1 MRDKRLIVLFG
12 EGDTEEV
19 FYKNLIEF
27 WREEEGNSETKIKVV
42 NIHGIGKYNKA
53 PFKYKSEIRRDCPDY
68 QHEIFLAY
76 DSDVFE
82 FAAKPPVDW
91 GRIEKQLRDSGAFSV
106 THLKAERM
114 IEDWLILDVDGLCK
128 ALKIKK
134 PKKLVGAT
142 GHEKIKK
149 LFLSANKVYQKGYS
163 MKEYITKLNMGKIV
177 DGISTTLNNLKSSI
191 YPKN

>member
-1 MRDKRLIVLFG
+1 MRDKRLIVIFV

-27 WREEEGNSETKIKVV
+27 WREEEGNSEKKIKVV

-53 PFKYKSEIRRDCPDY
+53 PLKYNCEIRRDYPDY

-82 FAAKPPVDW
+82 FAPKPPVDW
-91 GRIEKQLRDSGAFSV
+91 GKIERQLRDFGAFSV
-106 THLKAERM
+106 THLKAEMM
-114 IEDWLILDVDGLCK
+114 IEDWFIFDLDSLCK

-134 PKKLVGAT
+134 PKKLVGAS
-142 GHEKIKK
+142 GHEKIKR
-149 LFLSANKVYQKGYS
+149 LFYSANKVYQKGYS
-163 MKEYITKLNMGKIV
+163 MKVYISKLNIGKIV
-177 DGISTTLNNLKSSI
+177 DGISSTLNHLKNSI